1 MKNQVNFSFNKRC
14 IVSVLL
20 FLFSSA
26 FAQAPDT
33 SWTRTFGGSNIDIG
47 HCVQQTTDGGYI
59 ITGYTR
65 SFGTM
70 SGRNVLLIKTNEIGE
85 LIWVNG
91 YGGNSDDEG
100 YSVQQTTDG
109 GYIIAGYTKSYGSGM
124 MDVFLVKTDSMGNE
138 LWNKVFGGANDEE
151 GYAVLQTD
159 DGGYIIAGA
168 TSSFS
173 NGGRDVWLIRTNASG
188 NEIWRKNLG
197 GLSSDGARDIQKTSD
212 GGYIIT
218 GWTFSQ
224 GGGYLGN
231 ALLLK
236 VDSLGNQVWSTAF
249 GGSDVDR
256 GYSVQQTLDGGYI
269 LTGYTSS
276 FGAGLDDMLLIK
288 TDNLGNETWKKTF
301 GGSGRDYGH
310 SVQQTP
316 DGGFIITGYTLSFGA
331 GGDDIWLVKTDG
343 NGLEEW
349 NKTFGGSSSDVGY
362 CVKVTKDGG
371 YIIVGHTLSYGAGVH
386 DVWLIKTTT
395 QIPVQIDMF
404 SGTVIGNDV
413 LIQWSTV
420 SEINNKGFELERTE
434 KKNPEQWEYLTFIEG
449 NGTSNNYH
457 NYEFI
462 DKNLPAGSFLYRY
475 KQINFDGSY
484 SYSLTL
490 EIDIYAPSD
499 FSLSQ
504 NYPNPFNPVTT
515 IKFAIPSNVKPSL
528 AAGRR
533 ETSIVKLIIFD
544 MLGREVAT
552 LVNEE
557 KQPGTYEVKWDATGF
572 SSGIYFYR
580 LTASSFVETRKM
592 ILLR

>member
-1 MKNQVNFSFNKRC
+1 MKNRYFLPAANHF
-14 IVSVLL
+14 IVRLSIL
-20 FLFSSA
+20 FLLCFPIITKAS
-26 FAQAPDT
+26 DT
-33 SWTRTFGGSNIDIG
+33 SWTRTFGGSNIDVG
-47 HCVQQTTDGGYI
+47 YCVQQTADGGYI

-85 LIWVNG
+85 LVWVNA

-100 YSVQQTTDG
+100 YSVQQTKDG

-138 LWNKVFGGANDEE
+138 LWNKVFGGTNDEE
-151 GYAVLQTD
+151 GYAVLETE
-159 DGGYIIAGA
+159 DGGYLIAGA

-173 NGGRDVWLIRTNASG
+173 NGGRDVWLIKTNSSG
-188 NEIWRKNLG
+188 NEMWRKNIG
-197 GLSSDGARDIQKTSD
+197 GLSSDGARDIQPTSD
-212 GGYIIT
+212 GGFIIT

-236 VDSLGNQVWSTAF
+236 VDSLGNETWSKAF

-256 GYSVQQTLDGGYI
+256 GYSVQQTADGGYI

-301 GGSGRDYGH
+301 GGSGRDYGN

-316 DGGFIITGYTLSFGA
+316 GGGYIITGYTLSFGA
-331 GGDDIWLVKTDG
+331 GADDVWLVKTDY
-343 NGLEEW
+343 NGIEEW
-349 NKTFGGSSSDVGY
+349 NKTFGGTSSDVGY
-362 CVKVTKDGG
+362 SVKVTNDGG

-386 DVWLIKTTT
+386 DVWLIKTSTE
-395 QIPVQIDMF
+395 IPVQVDVF
-404 SGTVIGNDV
+404 SSTVNGNNV
-413 LIQWSTV
+413 VIKWSTV
-420 SEINNKGFELERTE
+420 SEINNKGFEVERSRKGT
-434 KKNPEQWEYLTFIEG
+434 PEQWEFLAFIEG

-457 NYEFI
+457 QYI
-462 DKNLPAGSFLYRY
+462 YTDKNLPAGSFLYRY

-484 SYSLTL
+484 SFSAIL
-490 EIDIYAPSD
+490 EVDIDAPKD

-515 IKFAIPSNVKPSL
+515 IKFTIPTSPQ
-528 AAGRR
+528 
-533 ETSIVKLIIFD
+533 TSILSKGEVVTLRVYD
-544 MLGREVAT
+544 MLGREVVT
-552 LVNEE
+552 LMNEE
-557 KQPGTYEVKWDATGF
+557 KQPGTYEVQFDATGL
-572 SSGIYFYR
+572 STGIYFYR
-580 LTASSFVETRKM
+580 LTTGNFIEMKKM
-592 ILLR
+592 VLLR